1 MRTAEQ
7 IILDCEALQ
16 QLEPMTSSNWHD
28 MAEADARLIAD
39 GIDPRK
45 VLSDALR
52 AELAV
57 ASKRLL
63 LYSIWC
69 RSYTTAVKALAR

>member
-1 MRTAEQ
+1 MKTAEQ

-16 QLEPMTSSNWHD
+16 QLEPMTAANWHD

-39 GIDPRK
+39 GIDPRQ
-45 VLSDALR
+45 VLSDAHR
-52 AELAV
+52 VELAL

-63 LYSIWC
+63 LYSFWC
-69 RSYTTAVKALAR
+69 RSHTASLKALAR

>member
-16 QLEPMTSSNWHD
+16 QPEPMTASNWHD

-45 VLSDALR
+45 VLSDAQSV
-52 AELAV
+52 ELAM
-57 ASKRLL
+57 ASQRLL
-63 LYSIWC
+63 LYSFWC
-69 RSYTTAVKALAR
+69 RSYTTTFRALAR

>member
-16 QLEPMTSSNWHD
+16 QLEPMTASNWHD

-39 GIDPRK
+39 GIDPGK
-45 VLSDALR
+45 VLSDAYR
-52 AELAV
+52 VELAV

-63 LYSIWC
+63 LYSFWC
-69 RSYTTAVKALAR
+69 RSYTTAVKALTR